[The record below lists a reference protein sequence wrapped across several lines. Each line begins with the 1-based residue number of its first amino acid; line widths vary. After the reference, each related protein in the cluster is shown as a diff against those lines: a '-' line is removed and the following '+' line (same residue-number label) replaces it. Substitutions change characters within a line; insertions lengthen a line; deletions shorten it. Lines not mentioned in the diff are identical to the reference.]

1 MIGRIKAFPVTGKIK
16 EGVTIL
22 TPEGEVLKV
31 TQINGTNVICAD
43 DKTYP
48 LNVVILVK
56 KYVVNRN
63 KIAELHFQD
72 YDLPLDKKIEVA
84 TKESLVNGFIGDHVR
99 IFKVSADM
107 LNSDEY
113 LKIEPINGVIIDI
126 GDNMYEVE
134 TIYGKRFKVRRHYFE
149 ILTRKNT
156 KLVGK
161 YIRDVDV

>member
-1 MIGRIKAFPVTGKIK
+1 MIGTIKAFPVTGKIK
-16 EGVTIL
+16 EGVTVL
-22 TPEGEVLKV
+22 TSEGEVVKV
-31 TQINGTNVICAD
+31 TEVKDNIVVCAN
-43 DKTYP
+43 DKSYS
-48 LNVVILVK
+48 LSVVTLIK

-63 KIAELHFQD
+63 KIAELHFSD
-72 YDLPLDKKIEVA
+72 YQLSLDKKVEVA

-113 LKIEPINGVIIDI
+113 LKIEPINGVIVDI

-134 TIYGKRFKVRRHYFE
+134 TIYGKKFKVRRHYFE

-161 YIRDVDV
+161 YIRDVDI